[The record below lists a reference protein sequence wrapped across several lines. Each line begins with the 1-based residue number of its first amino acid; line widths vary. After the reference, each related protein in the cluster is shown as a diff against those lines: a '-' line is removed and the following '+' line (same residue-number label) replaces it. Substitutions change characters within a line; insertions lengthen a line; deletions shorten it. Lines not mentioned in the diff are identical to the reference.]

1 MEGLMD
7 TNYLWK
13 RFIGGDDKAYAEL
26 YNLYIDDLFAYGMH
40 FTPDRESVKDCI
52 QEVFISLYNNRSK
65 QKKVENIKCYLFT
78 SLKNELFDLFKKS
91 IEYYQIETIEPV
103 FNVGYSVE
111 DMFVKTETDQYNIAK
126 VKEVLQSLTPRQN
139 EVLYY
144 RYVEEMSYDEIGEL
158 MQMNY
163 QSVRNLI
170 HRSIQK
176 AREVVPRY
184 VFLLCM
190 VYQLLGE

>member
-1 MEGLMD
+1 MESSID
-7 TNYLWK
+7 TNNLWM
-13 RFIGGDDKAYAEL
+13 RFVEGDDKAYAEL

-65 QKKVENIKCYLFT
+65 KKKVGNIKCYLFT

-103 FNVGYSVE
+103 FTVGYSVE
-111 DMFVKTETDQYNIAK
+111 DLFVKTEIDQYNTAK

-170 HRSIQK
+170 HRSILK
-176 AREVVPRY
+176 AREIVPRY
-184 VFLLCM
+184 VFFLCM
-190 VYQLLGE
+190 VYQLLD

>member
-1 MEGLMD
+1 MESEMGI
-7 TNYLWK
+7 NNLWK
-13 RFIGGDDKAYAEL
+13 RFVEGDDSAYTEL

-40 FTPDRESVKDCI
+40 FTPDRDSVKDCI
-52 QEVFISLYNNRSK
+52 QEVFISLYKNRSK
-65 QKKVENIKCYLFT
+65 QRTVENMKCYLFT

-91 IEYYQIETIEPV
+91 VEYYQIETVEPV
-103 FNVGYSVE
+103 FDVEYSVE
-111 DMFVKTETDQYNIAK
+111 DLFVKAETDLCNVAK
-126 VKEVLQSLTPRQN
+126 VKELLQLLTPRQH

-163 QSVRNLI
+163 QSVCNLI

-184 VFLLCM
+184 VYFSFI
-190 VYQLLGE
+190 VIQLFG

>member
-1 MEGLMD
+1 MEGSID
-7 TNYLWK
+7 TNNLWI
-13 RFIGGDDKAYAEL
+13 RFVEGDDKAYAEL

-65 QKKVENIKCYLFT
+65 KRKVGNIKCYLFT

-91 IEYYQIETIEPV
+91 VEYYQIETIEPV
-103 FNVGYSVE
+103 FTVGYSVE
-111 DMFVKTETDQYNIAK
+111 DLFVKTEIDQYNIAK

-170 HRSIQK
+170 HRSILK
-176 AREVVPRY
+176 AREIVPRY
-184 VFLLCM
+184 VFYLCM
-190 VYQLLGE
+190 VYQLLD

>member
-1 MEGLMD
+1 MESSID
-7 TNYLWK
+7 TNNLWM
-13 RFIGGDDKAYAEL
+13 RFVEGDDKAYAEL

-65 QKKVENIKCYLFT
+65 KRKVGNIKCYLFT

-91 IEYYQIETIEPV
+91 VEYYQIETIEPV
-103 FNVGYSVE
+103 FTVGYSVE
-111 DMFVKTETDQYNIAK
+111 DLFVKTEIDQYNTAK

-170 HRSIQK
+170 HRSILK
-176 AREVVPRY
+176 AREIVPRY
-184 VFLLCM
+184 VFFLCM
-190 VYQLLGE
+190 VYQLLD

>member
-1 MEGLMD
+1 MD

>member
-1 MEGLMD
+1 MESSID
-7 TNYLWK
+7 TNNLWM
-13 RFIGGDDKAYAEL
+13 RFVEGDDKAYAEL

-65 QKKVENIKCYLFT
+65 KKKVGNIKCYLFT

-91 IEYYQIETIEPV
+91 VEYYQIETIEPV
-103 FNVGYSVE
+103 FTVGYSVE
-111 DMFVKTETDQYNIAK
+111 DLFVKTEIDQYNTAK

-170 HRSIQK
+170 HRSILK
-176 AREVVPRY
+176 AREIVPRY
-184 VFLLCM
+184 VFFLCM
-190 VYQLLGE
+190 VYQLLD

>member
-1 MEGLMD
+1 MEGSMD
-7 TNYLWK
+7 TNNLWM
-13 RFIGGDDKAYAEL
+13 RFVEGDDKAYAEL

-65 QKKVENIKCYLFT
+65 KRKVGNIKCYLFT

-91 IEYYQIETIEPV
+91 IEYFQIETIEPV
-103 FNVGYSVE
+103 FNIGYSVE
-111 DMFVKTETDQYNIAK
+111 DLFVKTEIDQYNIAK

-176 AREVVPRY
+176 AREIVPRY
-184 VFLLCM
+184 VFFLCM
-190 VYQLLGE
+190 VYQLFD

>member
-1 MEGLMD
+1 MESSID
-7 TNYLWK
+7 TNNLWM
-13 RFIGGDDKAYAEL
+13 RFVEGDDKAYAEL

-65 QKKVENIKCYLFT
+65 KRKVGNIKCYLFT

-91 IEYYQIETIEPV
+91 VEYYQIETIEPV
-103 FNVGYSVE
+103 FTVGYSVE
-111 DMFVKTETDQYNIAK
+111 DLFVKTEIDQYNIAK

-170 HRSIQK
+170 HRSILK
-176 AREVVPRY
+176 AREIVPRY
-184 VFLLCM
+184 VFFLCM
-190 VYQLLGE
+190 VYQLLD